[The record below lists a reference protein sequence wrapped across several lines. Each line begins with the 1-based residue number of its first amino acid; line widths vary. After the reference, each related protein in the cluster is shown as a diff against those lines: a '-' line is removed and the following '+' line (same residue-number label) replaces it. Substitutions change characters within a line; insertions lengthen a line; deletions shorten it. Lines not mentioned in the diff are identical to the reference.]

1 MIKDFYDWILAA
13 SVFATALMTLYGFF
27 AKPTS
32 LLKKKATEQEE
43 QRIKKILA
51 ETLPKILEQR
61 DIDTRTKYLNDRQA
75 YLEEIKN
82 EVVQQVTSDFGG
94 TINEIKDINVSQNE
108 IIQVLA
114 RSSRDMLREKIMA
127 LYHKGKKTKSLL
139 LWEREALDQYY
150 IDYKA
155 EEGNSYIDKYY
166 NRMKTWSVIDQ
177 DEFEE

>member
-1 MIKDFYDWILAA
+1 MFQNFYDFVLAT
-13 SVFATALMTLYGFF
+13 SVFLVAIFDIYSFF

-32 LLKKKATEQEE
+32 FLKKRAIEQEKK
-43 QRIKKILA
+43 RIRDVLN
-51 ETLPKILEQR
+51 ETLPPILEAR
-61 DIDTRTKYLNDRQA
+61 DIATRDKYRQDRQT

-94 TINEIKDINVSQNE
+94 TINEIKDINMSQNE

-177 DEFEE
+177 DELEE